1 MKIREI
7 KLMFVP
13 VVLSA
18 ALSFGGCAGFLEE
31 TSESQRVMNH
41 FYKTTEELEAGLLG
55 VYATAKILY
64 EGAALGIANV
74 GTDEVYAINAS
85 SNMGVADRY
94 LYPASHNTVTQWYQ
108 RHFKV
113 IQTANIIINYAPRV
127 PDIAEADMN
136 RIIGEAKVI
145 RAWCY
150 FRLVQTFGRVPVELK
165 ETTDISFRIRRNPIG
180 EVYDAILDD
189 LRFAAGEGVL
199 PESIT
204 TGHVIRWVAKGLLA
218 KVCLTLGT

>member
-1 MKIREI
+1 MKFREFN
-7 KLMFVP
+7 LLFVP
-13 VVLSA
+13 VVLSV
-18 ALSFGGCAGFLEE
+18 ALSLGACADFLEE
-31 TSESQRVMNH
+31 TSESKRVMNN

-55 VYATAKILY
+55 VYATAKIVY
-64 EGAALGIANV
+64 EGAALGVANV

-108 RHFKV
+108 RHFKI
-113 IQTANIIINYAPRV
+113 IQTANIIIDYAPKV
-127 PDIAEADMN
+127 PNIAEKDMN

-150 FRLVQTFGRVPVELK
+150 FRLVQMFGPVPVELK

-180 EVYDAILDD
+180 EVYAAIIDD
-189 LRFAAGEGVL
+189 L
-199 PESIT
+199 
-204 TGHVIRWVAKGLLA
+204 
-218 KVCLTLGT
+218 